1 MLTQTLKRFTDKVDK
16 TSDCWNWTASC
27 DGKGYGQFVY
37 KGKLSRAHRVS
48 YMLFKGEI
56 PEGLDL
62 DHLCRNIKCVNPEH
76 LEAVTRSVN
85 LQRAILWQS
94 KKTHCP
100 RGHEYDIITERAR
113 RCSICQKVF
122 ANARQKKYYWRQKNA

>member
-1 MLTQTLKRFTDKVDK
+1 MLTQTLKRFIDKVDK

-100 RGHEYDIITERAR
+100 KGHEYDYVDNRGAR
-113 RCSICQKVF
+113 RCKQCLKTL
-122 ANARQKKYYWRQKNA
+122 AHYNYLKRKALT